1 MKAGLIRLV
10 VAGMMV
16 AGVSVMAAVDNTA
29 APKHARRTEWK
40 GVVSV
45 PATNAVDSALA
56 VLTVKHGD
64 ASKAFNLTATDA
76 DVIATIKAD
85 AAKGATVIVHGELS
99 KDETAIA
106 VTKCVEAKKSS
117 DKPAAGSPNQM

>member
-16 AGVSVMAAVDNTA
+16 AGMSAMAADTAA
-29 APKHARRTEWK
+29 APKHARTEWK
-40 GVVSV
+40 GVVSA
-45 PATNAVDSALA
+45 PATNAVAGVVA

-64 ASKAFNLTATDA
+64 VSKAYNLTATDA
-76 DVIATIKAD
+76 DVVTTIKAD
-85 AAKGATVIVHGELS
+85 AAKGATVTVHGDLS

-106 VTKCVEAKKSS
+106 VTKCQDAKKAT
-117 DKPAAGSPNQM
+117 DKPAAK